1 MDAIDKKIVETLQ
14 ERARI
19 PNVELARMCNLAPSS
34 MHERV
39 RRLEK
44 RGVIKNYRAMVDPES
59 LGYHLQAMIMIT
71 IDRHQTKRLDEF
83 EHRIANVPEIKT
95 CYMLA
100 GHYDFL
106 VHVVV
111 RDIDHLRELISHS
124 LAGIDVVERQETFLI
139 MGVAKEDQ
147 GYSLEAGGIAK

>member
-1 MDAIDKKIVETLQ
+1 MDAIDKKIIGTLQ
-14 ERARI
+14 QQARI
-19 PNVELARMCNLAPSS
+19 ANVELARMCDLAPSS

-44 RGVIKNYRAMVDPES
+44 RGIVKGYRAMLDAEA
-59 LGYHLQAMIMIT
+59 LGYSIQAFVMIT
-71 IDRHQTKRLDEF
+71 IDRHQRTRLDDF
-83 EHRIANVPEIKT
+83 EQHIAGIPEVKA

-106 VHVVV
+106 LHVVV
-111 RDIDHLRELISHS
+111 RDIDHLRDLISHS

-139 MGVAKEDQ
+139 MGIPKEDVGFPVEISAQ
-147 GYSLEAGGIAK
+147 AK